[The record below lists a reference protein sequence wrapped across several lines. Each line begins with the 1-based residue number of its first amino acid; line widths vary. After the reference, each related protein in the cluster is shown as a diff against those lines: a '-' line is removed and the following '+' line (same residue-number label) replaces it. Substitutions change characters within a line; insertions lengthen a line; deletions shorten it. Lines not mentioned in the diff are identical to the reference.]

1 MRKAPLFL
9 AAFANSND
17 AWLDSLSKEEGQLR
31 NILAPLHDQ
40 GQIEFLSIGSTS
52 VDDIYK
58 NFNRFHNRI
67 IAFHFAGHSSAS
79 LLELVGQNHR
89 AANLALLMGMQ
100 DNLHLVVLN
109 GCANKEQV
117 EGLLKAGVKVVVAT
131 SSAINDTWAAVF
143 SGQFYEALKSGKT
156 IAQAFDTA
164 LSYLEE
170 KNQFDRTQARMR
182 GIAFRMDQ
190 EPPLPW
196 GLYGASEDDLN
207 WTLPQETFSK
217 EAVADFREYQE
228 EVPIGYLNAVNQELV
243 IAAADGL
250 APYQP
255 DIAANL
261 PIYRQ
266 TPHPGYFNELQ
277 NSITKKFPS
286 PISIQI
292 RDLFSP
298 NARNSGRL
306 RLAELNEV
314 FLAAAQ
320 LLAAMAMANL
330 WEAIRDQTSLMPK
343 EGFIIQP
350 QYKKDLREYLY
361 LDKDKAK
368 YFDYI
373 WLLATVQRILEENN
387 AAPFLPEM
395 AAIAELLKQDKTTF
409 NAYQFLEQQ
418 LRQPLVRQEIKSDEV
433 APLCMDAEKQL
444 GILLKTCGFLSAYE
458 FVSVKNISVRKQRN
472 SPEPAF
478 IHAKAILRG
487 HDLGMVDAEPLSRS
501 QFTND
506 RSVLVTRSL
515 YEQEAPTYCLS
526 PFLVDLNAFSL
537 KGHTLPRLFI
547 FHHRDGQNGLVYQ
560 DTQIMDQFFTVDKAY
575 NRVEFQDLELLQ
587 ELMGMFEKDLN
598 L

>member
-31 NILAPLHDQ
+31 NTLGPLHDQ
-40 GQIEFLSIGSTS
+40 RQIEFLSIGSTS

-228 EVPIGYLNAVNQELV
+228 EVPIGHLNAVNQELV

-255 DIAANL
+255 DIAAIL

-266 TPHPGYFNELQ
+266 TPNPAFFNTLQ
-277 NSITKKFPS
+277 NLVIDKFPS
-286 PISIQI
+286 TISIQI
-292 RDLFSP
+292 RDLFTP
-298 NARNSGRL
+298 DACASGRL
-306 RLAELNEV
+306 RLKELNEV
-314 FLAAAQ
+314 FLAVTQ

-330 WEAIRDQTSLMPK
+330 WEEIRDQTSLKPK

-350 QYKKDLREYLY
+350 QYKKDLLEYLY
-361 LDKDKAK
+361 LDKEKAK

-395 AAIAELLKQDKTTF
+395 AAIAELLKQDKTIF
-409 NAYQFLEQQ
+409 NAYQFIEQQ
-418 LRQPLVRQEIKSDEV
+418 LRQPLVRQEIKKDEV
-433 APLCMDAEKQL
+433 EKLCMDAEKQL

-458 FVSVKNISVRKQRN
+458 FVSVKDISVRKQRN

-478 IHAKAILRG
+478 IHEKAILRG
-487 HDLGMVDAEPLSRS
+487 RDLLILDKMPVYRK

-515 YEQEAPTYCLS
+515 SDQKDPTYCLS
-526 PFLVDLNAFSL
+526 PFLIDLNAFSL
-537 KGHTLPRLFI
+537 KGHALPRLFI

-560 DTQIMDQFFTVDKAY
+560 DTQIMDQFFTVDQAY
-575 NRVEFQDLELLQ
+575 NRLEFHELELLQ